1 MNYAVRIS
9 ESEMQELRA
18 AAEVNSRS
26 IAGQAEHWMRIGR
39 AVERDPAMAYSQIEL
54 ALRGL
59 KPLKLDELSDDE
71 QDDFLDQLADL
82 DAHPT
87 PARDAFY
94 SERRRR
100 GLGVGLDDA
109 GNIVK
114 QQPEAGA

>member
-1 MNYAVRIS
+1 MTPS
-9 ESEMQELRA
+9 DELCLFPGRGRSA
-18 AAEVNSRS
+18 A
-26 IAGQAEHWMRIGR
+26 
-39 AVERDPAMAYSQIEL
+39 L

-59 KPLKLDELSDDE
+59 KPLKLDELSEDE

-82 DAHPT
+82 DANPT

-100 GLGVGLDDA
+100 GLGVGLDDT

-114 QQPEAGA
+114 RCT